1 MRNILKE
8 KLARGEKPLGTF
20 VGTGSAAV
28 VECLG
33 CAGLDFAI
41 LDNEHSPIEAETT
54 ARLVCAAERRNI
66 TPLAR
71 VREIS
76 RPAILKLLDV
86 GVQGIIIPDVHS
98 AAEVKRVVDYAKYA
112 PVGQRGFCPSRK
124 DGWGTD
130 TPAGVLETMAHFNGE
145 TLVIPQCET
154 TEALADIENIAA
166 MEGVDGIFIGPF
178 DLSISM
184 GLPGA
189 FEEQRFKAAL
199 TRIQQ
204 ACRQA
209 GKPCLIFAGDGRR
222 CTAGPGLRRRG
233 HRTGCHDAD
242 RRCTGAV
249 GCLPR
254 IKKKRGRRP
263 VGRRPLHITY
273 PSFFPAALPSCR
285 RSTDIRGCS
294 GTPEWSGS

>member
-33 CAGLDFAI
+33 CAGLDFVI

-98 AAEVKRVVDYAKYA
+98 AGDHYSRCTQCGGGEARGGLRQVRPGGAE
-112 PVGQRGFCPSRK
+112 
-124 DGWGTD
+124 
-130 TPAGVLETMAHFNGE
+130 GVLP
-145 TLVIPQCET
+145 VP
-154 TEALADIENIAA
+154 
-166 MEGVDGIFIGPF
+166 EGRLGHRY
-178 DLSISM
+178 
-184 GLPGA
+184 A
-189 FEEQRFKAAL
+189 
-199 TRIQQ
+199 
-204 ACRQA
+204 
-209 GKPCLIFAGDGRR
+209 GRR
-222 CTAGPGLRRRG
+222 
-233 HRTGCHDAD
+233 TGDN
-242 RRCTGAV
+242 GA
-249 GCLPR
+249 LQR
-254 IKKKRGRRP
+254 
-263 VGRRPLHITY
+263 
-273 PSFFPAALPSCR
+273 
-285 RSTDIRGCS
+285 
-294 GTPEWSGS
+294 

>member
-145 TLVIPQCET
+145 TLVIPSVRRQRRWRILRISQRWRVWT
-154 TEALADIENIAA
+154 ASLS
-166 MEGVDGIFIGPF
+166 V
-178 DLSISM
+178 LSI
-184 GLPGA
+184 
-189 FEEQRFKAAL
+189 
-199 TRIQQ
+199 
-204 ACRQA
+204 
-209 GKPCLIFAGDGRR
+209 CLF
-222 CTAGPGLRRRG
+222 LW
-233 HRTGCHDAD
+233 
-242 RRCTGAV
+242 
-249 GCLPR
+249 GCLGPLR
-254 IKKKRGRRP
+254 SSASRRP
-263 VGRRPLHITY
+263 
-273 PSFFPAALPSCR
+273 
-285 RSTDIRGCS
+285 
-294 GTPEWSGS
+294 

>member
-33 CAGLDFAI
+33 CAGLDFVI

-166 MEGVDGIFIGPF
+166 MDGVDGIFIGPF

-189 FEEQRFKAAL
+189 FEEQHFKAAL

-209 GKPCLIFAGDGRR
+209 GKPCLIFAGDGAA
-222 CTAGPGLRRRG
+222 AGARLAQGFDGVAIGLDATMLITGVRAQLAACRG
-233 HRTGCHDAD
+233 
-242 RRCTGAV
+242 
-249 GCLPR
+249 
-254 IKKKRGRRP
+254 
-263 VGRRPLHITY
+263 
-273 PSFFPAALPSCR
+273 
-285 RSTDIRGCS
+285 
-294 GTPEWSGS
+294 

>member
-33 CAGLDFAI
+33 CAGLDFVI

-130 TPAGVLETMAHFNGE
+130 MPAGVLETMAHFNGE

-154 TEALADIENIAA
+154 AEALGDHVVQLFFHFFSKVEIHSIAHRDY
-166 MEGVDGIFIGPF
+166 MRRMYIPPTPDKDYGCKICFDWRNFIYESNRHRAPHRRPGP
-178 DLSISM
+178 
-184 GLPGA
+184 
-189 FEEQRFKAAL
+189 
-199 TRIQQ
+199 
-204 ACRQA
+204 
-209 GKPCLIFAGDGRR
+209 
-222 CTAGPGLRRRG
+222 RG
-233 HRTGCHDAD
+233 H
-242 RRCTGAV
+242 
-249 GCLPR
+249 P
-254 IKKKRGRRP
+254 
-263 VGRRPLHITY
+263 
-273 PSFFPAALPSCR
+273 
-285 RSTDIRGCS
+285 
-294 GTPEWSGS
+294 

>member
-189 FEEQRFKAAL
+189 FEEQRVRAKCRDRRGQIVPGVLIMEGDAGVSMRAAAL
-199 TRIQQ
+199 
-204 ACRQA
+204 
-209 GKPCLIFAGDGRR
+209 GDHVVQLFFHFFSKVEIHSISHHDYMRR
-222 CTAGPGLRRRG
+222 MYIPPTPDKDYGCKICFDWRNFIYESNR
-233 HRTGCHDAD
+233 HRAPH
-242 RRCTGAV
+242 
-249 GCLPR
+249 
-254 IKKKRGRRP
+254 RRP
-263 VGRRPLHITY
+263 GPCGH
-273 PSFFPAALPSCR
+273 P
-285 RSTDIRGCS
+285 
-294 GTPEWSGS
+294 

>member
-130 TPAGVLETMAHFNGE
+130 TPAGAKNLT
-145 TLVIPQCET
+145 
-154 TEALADIENIAA
+154 D
-166 MEGVDGIFIGPF
+166 GVSIG
-178 DLSISM
+178 
-184 GLPGA
+184 
-189 FEEQRFKAAL
+189 
-199 TRIQQ
+199 
-204 ACRQA
+204 
-209 GKPCLIFAGDGRR
+209 
-222 CTAGPGLRRRG
+222 
-233 HRTGCHDAD
+233 
-242 RRCTGAV
+242 TGATNRPTV
-249 GCLPR
+249 NP
-254 IKKKRGRRP
+254 RRP
-263 VGRRPLHITY
+263 VPRRPTCARFS
-273 PSFFPAALPSCR
+273 PRP
-285 RSTDIRGCS
+285 RGS
-294 GTPEWSGS
+294 SRTNMPP

>member
-130 TPAGVLETMAHFNGE
+130 TPA
-145 TLVIPQCET
+145 
-154 TEALADIENIAA
+154 DW
-166 MEGVDGIFIGPF
+166 
-178 DLSISM
+178 
-184 GLPGA
+184 
-189 FEEQRFKAAL
+189 
-199 TRIQQ
+199 
-204 ACRQA
+204 RQWRTSTV
-209 GKPCLIFAGDGRR
+209 RR
-222 CTAGPGLRRRG
+222 
-233 HRTGCHDAD
+233 
-242 RRCTGAV
+242 
-249 GCLPR
+249 
-254 IKKKRGRRP
+254 
-263 VGRRPLHITY
+263 
-273 PSFFPAALPSCR
+273 
-285 RSTDIRGCS
+285 
-294 GTPEWSGS
+294 W